1 MLNIKYL
8 LIVFIM
14 LILNSCIHSNTT
26 IKTPSNPYS
35 LEALDSK
42 YQIQHYTKSQR

>member
-1 MLNIKYL
+1 MLKIKYL

-14 LILNSCIHSNTT
+14 LILNGCVPSNTT
-26 IKTPSNPYS
+26 LKNPSNPYS

-42 YQIQHYTKSQR
+42 YQKQYYKES